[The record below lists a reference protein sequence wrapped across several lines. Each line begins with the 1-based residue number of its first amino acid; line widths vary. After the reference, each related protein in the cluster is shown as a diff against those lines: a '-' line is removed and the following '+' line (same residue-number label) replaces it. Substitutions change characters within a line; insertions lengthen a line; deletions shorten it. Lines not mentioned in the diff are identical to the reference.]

1 MDELVPDLPYD
12 SDKKLLEK
20 LMKGEDQK
28 FFEVITEFD
37 FADID
42 NNVFVRIPRL
52 SIIEIVKKNNTF
64 CLNFLDDKKGP
75 RFAKI
80 EYHFLLNL
88 KEITA
93 QEAKTN
99 LDRLEYFRKIL
110 ALCGQDLRLYK
121 PVEIDRGAPPS
132 IVDVFMR

>member
-12 SDKKLLEK
+12 SDKKLLEI
-20 LMKGEDQK
+20 LMKGKEQK

-37 FADID
+37 FADTD
-42 NNVFVRIPRL
+42 NNVFVSVPRM
-52 SIIEIVKKNNTF
+52 SIIEIVKRDDAF
-64 CLNFLDDKKGP
+64 CLNFLDDKHGA

-121 PVEIDRGAPPS
+121 PAEIDRGAPPS

>member
-12 SDKKLLEK
+12 SDKRLLEK

-37 FADID
+37 FADTD
-42 NNVFVRIPRL
+42 NNVFVSVPRM
-52 SIIEIVKKNNTF
+52 SIIEIVKRGDAF
-64 CLNFLDDKKGP
+64 CLNFLDDKQGP

-88 KEITA
+88 REITA

-121 PVEIDRGAPPS
+121 PVEIDRGVPPS